1 MEIKIIGLEGI
12 KLVKEGDDLA
22 ALIVSAAE
30 RQGVKI
36 EDGDV
41 IVVSHKVVS
50 KAEGALAKLKDVKP
64 SPFAL
69 KLARLVDKD
78 PRIVEV
84 ILRDSKRIVRMV
96 KGHLICETMHGFICA
111 NAGVDRSNVEEGTVA
126 SLPRDPDRSARSIR
140 DRIRELIGADVAVV
154 ISDTFGRPWRTG
166 QVNVAIGVAG
176 LKPLLDYRG
185 KRDMFN
191 ASLKV
196 TVICVADELASAAE
210 LVMGK
215 TKAIPVAIIKGY
227 PYQRGEGSLKELVKP
242 NKYNLFP

>member
-1 MEIKIIGLEGI
+1 M

-22 ALIVSAAE
+22 TLIVSAAK

-50 KAEGALAKLKDVKP
+50 KSEGALARLKEVKP
-64 SPFAL
+64 SQFAL

-78 PRIVEV
+78 PRIIEV
-84 ILRDSKRIVRMV
+84 ILRDSKRIVRMI
-96 KGHLICETMHGFICA
+96 KGHLICETIHGFVCA
-111 NAGVDRSNVEEGTVA
+111 NAGVDRSNVGEDTVV
-126 SLPRDPDRSARSIR
+126 SLPKDPDRSARA
-140 DRIRELIGADVAVV
+140 IREKIRRLVGADVAVV
-154 ISDTFGRPWRTG
+154 VSDTFGRPWRTG
-166 QVNVAIGVAG
+166 QVNVAVGIAG
-176 LKPLLDYRG
+176 LKPVLDYRG
-185 KRDMFN
+185 KKDIFN

-215 TKAIPVAIIKGY
+215 TNAIPVAIIKGY
-227 PYQRGEGSLKELVKP
+227 AYPRGEGSLKELVKP